1 MKYLVVTGASS
12 GIGLATAERFLQAK
26 FEVINLSRRPCPI
39 NQVHSYPADL
49 SSHELQSVIELVI
62 TEHFNADNDKEI
74 HLVHNAAQ
82 FSLDNALDTSD
93 ESLHAIL
100 QVNVI
105 AANTLNRLIIP
116 KMGKNSSVIFVGS
129 TLSEKA
135 ISNTFSYVTSK
146 HAQLGMMKSL
156 CQDLTNPDVHVA
168 AICPGFTDTAMLR
181 ANAPEEIL
189 VQLGARTAFGRLI
202 SPEEIAEAIFWV
214 SQNPVVNGSVI
225 HANLGQKEW

>member
-1 MKYLVVTGASS
+1 MKYLFITGASS
-12 GIGLATAERFLQAK
+12 GIGLATAERFLRAK

-39 NQVHSYPADL
+39 DRVHSYAADL
-49 SSHELQSVIELVI
+49 SSHELHSTIEPVI
-62 TEHFNADNDKEI
+62 TAHFNADNLTEI

-82 FSLDNALDTSD
+82 FTLDNSLDTSD
-93 ESLHAIL
+93 ESLRTVL
-100 QVNVI
+100 QVNVV

-135 ISNTFSYVTSK
+135 VANTFTYVTSK
-146 HAQLGMMKSL
+146 HAQLGIMKSL
-156 CQDLTNPDVHVA
+156 CQDLSNSDVHVA

-181 ANAPEEIL
+181 ANAPAEIL
-189 VQLGARTAFGRLI
+189 DQLGARTAFERLI
-202 SPEEIAEAIFWV
+202 SPAEIAEAIFWA